1 MTLEESRLEW
11 LFSRFTRNSTIWLQT
26 RGIGYRAAYLLMAAF
41 MVVYELIPRVFLSS
55 LNEPEVWLIVIFGI
69 ELALAAWLG
78 VVGDLIYIG
87 VFFAYGFTEHSNLL
101 SMPGFGINLIVV
113 VWLIQHWNLRALT
126 LLAAMVA
133 LNTWQDADPG
143 RRILGEVFLAVLVLA
158 IGYSLRFIT
167 DRTRKTERQLMKSR
181 QSAAAI
187 REELA
192 RQLHDTI
199 AKDLAQ
205 VAISVENLATT
216 HPELATET
224 APIVTLA
231 REAAGRIRPLIMN
244 LNAKAVPPSLD
255 KAIQDS
261 RTMLRTRG
269 LTLKVDPEG
278 KLDKHLTRQTIQ
290 TAALFVRECATNA
303 LKYSENDTGVD
314 LLIDLDGEAISLLM
328 ASTISTTPVPPQYT
342 SGYGL
347 VNLQSRIEGEGGKM
361 LFTRRNN
368 RWIINAIIPRRFS

>member
-1 MTLEESRLEW
+1 MAVFIVVNEFTFRGLNSEYQPETLAILVFGAV
-11 LFSRFTRNSTIWLQT
+11 L
-26 RGIGYRAAYLLMAAF
+26 AA
-41 MVVYELIPRVFLSS
+41 
-55 LNEPEVWLIVIFGI
+55 
-69 ELALAAWLG
+69 AAWLG
-78 VVGDLIYIG
+78 VAGDLLYIAL
-87 VFFAYGFTEHSNLL
+87 FFGYGLTPHSDLL
-101 SMPGFGINLIVV
+101 SMPGFGVYLIVV

-133 LNTWQDADPG
+133 FNTWQDKDPG
-143 RRILGEVFLAVLVLA
+143 QRIIGELFLVALILA

-167 DRTRKTERQLMKSR
+167 DRARKSEKQLMKSR

-192 RQLHDTI
+192 TQLHDTT

-205 VAISVENLATT
+205 VAISVENLAVA
-216 HPELATET
+216 HPELAAET

-244 LNAKAVPPSLD
+244 LNVKAAPPSLD
-255 KAIQDS
+255 QAIQDS

-278 KLDKHLTRQTIQ
+278 KLDKQLTRQTIQ
-290 TAALFVRECATNA
+290 TAALFVRETATNA
-303 LKYSENDTGVD
+303 LKYSENDTSVD
-314 LLIDLDGEAISLLM
+314 LLIDLDGDTISLLM
-328 ASTISTTPVPPQYT
+328 ASTISSTPVPPQYT

-361 LFTRRNN
+361 LFTRRHN

>member
-1 MTLEESRLEW
+1 
-11 LFSRFTRNSTIWLQT
+11 
-26 RGIGYRAAYLLMAAF
+26 

-55 LNEPEVWLIVIFGI
+55 LNEPEVWLIVVFGI

-78 VVGDLIYIG
+78 VVGDLIYIA
-87 VFFAYGFTEHSNLL
+87 VFFTYGFTQHSDLL
-101 SMPGFGINLIVV
+101 SMPSFGINLIVV

-133 LNTWQDADPG
+133 FNVWQDKDPG
-143 RRILGEVFLAVLVLA
+143 RRIIGELFIVALVLA

-167 DRTRKTERQLMKSR
+167 DRARKTERQLMKSR

-192 RQLHDTI
+192 TQLHDTI

-216 HPELATET
+216 HPELAAET

-244 LNAKAVPPSLD
+244 LNAKATPPSLNQ
-255 KAIQDS
+255 AIRDS
-261 RTMLRTRG
+261 RTMLHTRG
-269 LTLKVDPEG
+269 LTLKIDPEAE
-278 KLDKHLTRQTIQ
+278 LDKQLTRQTIQ

-303 LKYSENDTGVD
+303 LKYSENDTDVD
-314 LLIDLDGEAISLLM
+314 LLIDLDGDTISLMM
-328 ASTISTTPVPPQYT
+328 ANTISSTPVSPQYT